1 MIKWLSTKLDRADQD
16 GNWSSVMMDRLTHA
30 LPVFHD
36 LKLNIPLSGPPT
48 QSQTTYLY
56 MTIGNFRKVI

>member
-1 MIKWLSTKLDRADQD
+1 MIKWLSTKLDRADQE

-36 LKLNIPLSGPPT
+36 LKLNIPLSDPPT
-48 QSQTTYLY
+48 QSQTIYL
-56 MTIGNFRKVI
+56 